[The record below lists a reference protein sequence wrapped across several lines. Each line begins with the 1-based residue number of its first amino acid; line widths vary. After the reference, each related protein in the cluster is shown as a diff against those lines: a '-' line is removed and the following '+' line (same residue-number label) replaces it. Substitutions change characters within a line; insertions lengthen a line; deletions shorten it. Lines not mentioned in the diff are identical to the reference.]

1 VRPWVALGSHD
12 EEEHFVTS
20 TDVLETFKQLPEDEK
35 EVAAAAI
42 AASRPLPPPPEKVVG
57 PLWLIAVSAF
67 AIVLVGGTLG
77 LFLLI
82 ADDKETEVIVP
93 LVTAALGVLAG
104 LLAPSPATGSRE
116 G

>member
-1 VRPWVALGSHD
+1 MAN
-12 EEEHFVTS
+12 S
-20 TDVLETFKQLPEDEK
+20 TDVLATYKELPEDDKK
-35 EVAAAAI
+35 EVAGAI
-42 AASRPLPPPPEKVVG
+42 AASRPLPEPPKNVVG

-67 AIVLVGGTLG
+67 AIVFVGGTLG

-104 LLAPSPATGSRE
+104 LLAPSPAGGGGE
-116 G
+116 EK